1 MSPPRAV
8 ILDFNGTLSDD
19 EPLLGRLLREALLE
33 KAGVELTAEK
43 FFGELSGLSDAE
55 IIQRTLRDA
64 GIEPTAELE
73 GTILRQKIDGYKEAA
88 ERKLPI
94 SGDAAGFAR
103 TLADHEPV
111 AIASSAPRE
120 EVEFV
125 LELAGLTETFCA
137 VMCLDDV
144 SRGKP
149 DPEGYQLALAKLNG
163 GRALTRSIVAR
174 ETLAIEDSPPGV
186 AAARGA
192 GLRCAAVPGD
202 DRTMAAADFVIE
214 RLDPAAAA
222 SLLAGRG

>member
-1 MSPPRAV
+1 MFVPRAV

-55 IIQRTLRDA
+55 IIERTLRDA

-73 GTILRQKIDGYKEAA
+73 QTILRQKIDGYKEAA
-88 ERKLPI
+88 ERELPI

-103 TLADHEPV
+103 TLADHVPV
-111 AIASSAPRE
+111 AIASGAPRE
-120 EVEFV
+120 EVAFV
-125 LELAGLTETFCA
+125 LELADLTETFCA
-137 VMCLDDV
+137 VVCLDDV

-174 ETLAIEDSPPGV
+174 ETLAVEDSPPGV
-186 AAARGA
+186 AAAKSA
-192 GLRCAAVPGD
+192 GLGCAAVPGD
-202 DRTMAAADFVIE
+202 DRTMADADFVID
-214 RLDPAAAA
+214 RLDPAAAEA
-222 SLLAGRG
+222 LLGRLG